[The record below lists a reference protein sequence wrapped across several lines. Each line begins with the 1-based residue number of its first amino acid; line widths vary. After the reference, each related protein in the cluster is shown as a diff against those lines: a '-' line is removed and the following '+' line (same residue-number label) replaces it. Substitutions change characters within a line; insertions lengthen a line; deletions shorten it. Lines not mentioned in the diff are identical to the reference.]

1 VHRQV
6 ISKNH
11 GMPKRSISPNSF
23 DAILSELGE
32 DPAIGY
38 FTQRPSPSNPESR
51 AMNRH
56 SYEAD
61 ANRLSEQFP
70 HHKSHQTDP
79 IQAKSSPLLHKLQ
92 LSTLLQKKPV
102 LLTLALCI
110 LGASLTNTYFLFE
123 LHAFQR
129 IEPAAVDETGHGIRE
144 LKALVVT
151 LTQELEGN
159 QDELLSILE
168 SVEDIAMQNNK
179 AMRAR
184 VVQGSPASQYS
195 PAEQAL
201 KRWRYL
207 GMSNSTSGPTGVFD
221 TGGGMH
227 HLALNSQAVEGW
239 RLSSITRELASFT
252 SSTGKTHSISIS
264 KE

>member
-1 VHRQV
+1 
-6 ISKNH
+6 
-11 GMPKRSISPNSF
+11 
-23 DAILSELGE
+23 
-32 DPAIGY
+32 
-38 FTQRPSPSNPESR
+38 
-51 AMNRH
+51 MNRH

-79 IQAKSSPLLHKLQ
+79 MQAKSSPLLHKLQ
-92 LSTLLQKKPV
+92 HSTLLQEKPV
-102 LLTLALCI
+102 LLALILCM

-123 LHAFQR
+123 LHASQR
-129 IEPAAVDETGHGIRE
+129 IQPATADETGHGIRE
-144 LKALVVT
+144 IKELVVN
-151 LTQELEGN
+151 LTQVLEEN
-159 QDELLSILE
+159 QDELISILE
-168 SVEDIAMQNNK
+168 SVENIAMQNNK

-184 VVQGSPASQYS
+184 LVQGSPASQHN

-221 TGGGMH
+221 TGGGVN
-227 HLALNSQAVEGW
+227 HLALNSPVVEGW
-239 RLSSITRELASFT
+239 RLSSITRELAGFT
-252 SSTGKTHSISIS
+252 SSAGKTHSISIS

>member
-1 VHRQV
+1 
-6 ISKNH
+6 
-11 GMPKRSISPNSF
+11 M
-23 DAILSELGE
+23 
-32 DPAIGY
+32 
-38 FTQRPSPSNPESR
+38 
-51 AMNRH
+51 
-56 SYEAD
+56 
-61 ANRLSEQFP
+61 
-70 HHKSHQTDP
+70 
-79 IQAKSSPLLHKLQ
+79 QAKSSPLLHKLQ
-92 LSTLLQKKPV
+92 HSTLLQEKPV
-102 LLTLALCI
+102 LLALALCI

-159 QDELLSILE
+159 QEELLSILE
-168 SVEDIAMQNNK
+168 SVENIAMQNNK
-179 AMRAR
+179 GMRAR

-201 KRWRYL
+201 NRWRYL

-227 HLALNSQAVEGW
+227 HLALNSPAVEGW
-239 RLSSITRELASFT
+239 RLTSITRELASFT
-252 SSTGKTHSISIS
+252 SSTGKTHSISIN

>member
-1 VHRQV
+1 
-6 ISKNH
+6 
-11 GMPKRSISPNSF
+11 
-23 DAILSELGE
+23 
-32 DPAIGY
+32 
-38 FTQRPSPSNPESR
+38 
-51 AMNRH
+51 MNRH

-79 IQAKSSPLLHKLQ
+79 MQAKSSPLLHKLQ
-92 LSTLLQKKPV
+92 HSTLLQEKPV
-102 LLTLALCI
+102 LLALALCI

-168 SVEDIAMQNNK
+168 SVENIAMQNNK
-179 AMRAR
+179 GMRAR

-227 HLALNSQAVEGW
+227 HLALNSPAVEGW
-239 RLSSITRELASFT
+239 RLTSITRELASFT
-252 SSTGKTHSISIS
+252 SSTGKTHSISIN

>member
-1 VHRQV
+1 
-6 ISKNH
+6 
-11 GMPKRSISPNSF
+11 
-23 DAILSELGE
+23 
-32 DPAIGY
+32 
-38 FTQRPSPSNPESR
+38 
-51 AMNRH
+51 MNRH

-92 LSTLLQKKPV
+92 HSTLLQEKPV
-102 LLTLALCI
+102 LLVLALCI

-184 VVQGSPASQYS
+184 VVQGSPASQNS

-227 HLALNSQAVEGW
+227 HLALNSPAVEGW

>member
-1 VHRQV
+1 
-6 ISKNH
+6 
-11 GMPKRSISPNSF
+11 
-23 DAILSELGE
+23 
-32 DPAIGY
+32 
-38 FTQRPSPSNPESR
+38 
-51 AMNRH
+51 MNRH

-102 LLTLALCI
+102 LLALALCI

-227 HLALNSQAVEGW
+227 HLALNSPAVEGW

>member
-1 VHRQV
+1 V

-38 FTQRPSPSNPESR
+38 LTQRPSPSNPESR

-79 IQAKSSPLLHKLQ
+79 MQAKSSPLLHKLQ
-92 LSTLLQKKPV
+92 HSTLLQEKPV
-102 LLTLALCI
+102 LLALALCI

-168 SVEDIAMQNNK
+168 SVENIAMQNNK
-179 AMRAR
+179 GMRAR

-227 HLALNSQAVEGW
+227 HLALNSPAVEGW
-239 RLSSITRELASFT
+239 RLTSITRELASFT
-252 SSTGKTHSISIS
+252 SSTGKTHSISIN

>member
-1 VHRQV
+1 
-6 ISKNH
+6 
-11 GMPKRSISPNSF
+11 MPKRSISPNSF

-38 FTQRPSPSNPESR
+38 LTQRPSPSNPESR

-168 SVEDIAMQNNK
+168 SVENIAMQNNK
-179 AMRAR
+179 GMRAR

-227 HLALNSQAVEGW
+227 HLALNSPAVEGW
-239 RLSSITRELASFT
+239 RLTSITRELASFT
-252 SSTGKTHSISIS
+252 SSTGKTHSLSIN

>member
-1 VHRQV
+1 V

-38 FTQRPSPSNPESR
+38 LTQRPSPSNPESR

-168 SVEDIAMQNNK
+168 SVENIAMQNNK
-179 AMRAR
+179 GMRAR

-227 HLALNSQAVEGW
+227 HLALNSPAVEGW
-239 RLSSITRELASFT
+239 RLTSITRELASFT
-252 SSTGKTHSISIS
+252 SSTGKTHSLSIN

>member
-1 VHRQV
+1 
-6 ISKNH
+6 
-11 GMPKRSISPNSF
+11 
-23 DAILSELGE
+23 
-32 DPAIGY
+32 
-38 FTQRPSPSNPESR
+38 
-51 AMNRH
+51 MNRH

-79 IQAKSSPLLHKLQ
+79 MQAKSSPLLHKLQ
-92 LSTLLQKKPV
+92 HSTLLQEKPV
-102 LLTLALCI
+102 LLALALCI

-168 SVEDIAMQNNK
+168 SVENIAMQNNK
-179 AMRAR
+179 GMRAR
-184 VVQGSPASQYS
+184 VVQGSPASQHS

-221 TGGGMH
+221 AGGGMH
-227 HLALNSQAVEGW
+227 HLALNSPAVEGW
-239 RLSSITRELASFT
+239 RLTSITRELASFT
-252 SSTGKTHSISIS
+252 SSTGKTHSLSIN

>member
-1 VHRQV
+1 V

-38 FTQRPSPSNPESR
+38 LTQRPSPSNPESR

-79 IQAKSSPLLHKLQ
+79 MQAKSSPLLHKLQ
-92 LSTLLQKKPV
+92 HSTLLQEKSV
-102 LLTLALCI
+102 LLALALCI

-184 VVQGSPASQYS
+184 VVQGSPASQNS

-227 HLALNSQAVEGW
+227 HLALNSPAVEGW